1 MTLIHI
7 LGSFTWLAPLFLV
20 TAGLLATFLPAERAQ
35 VRAAVLLFGLCLAG
49 SLAAHAVLQY
59 EKDSTS
65 MLFECL
71 NTGALV
77 LGGVAIVNLAGV
89 VAFVV
94 VLRPARLEPPP
105 IAQDILLALAY
116 IAMVIMVLYHTGVD
130 VRGLVTT
137 SAVITAVIG
146 FSLQDSLG
154 NIMGGLALQME
165 RTIRVG
171 DWIKLDDIEGKVK
184 TIRWR
189 QTSIETRNWDTV
201 VIPNSALMKTRVT
214 VLGRRAGSPLQRRQ
228 WVYFRVGLE
237 HAPALVARTVEAALR
252 EAGHAGIAQEPAPH
266 CLVTDFKDG
275 EAIYALRYWLT
286 DLSKGDPTDSV
297 VRIRIH
303 AALRRAGIAL
313 SVPTRTLTMTEDPEA
328 AARRQQQEDLE
339 RKAAA
344 LGRQEFFQVL
354 TEEERLELAPRLV
367 TTHFVHGEAMTR
379 QGAQAHWLYLMA
391 EGNAEVVVAVEGKSQ
406 RVAVLSAGD
415 LFGEMG
421 MMTGEPRSATV
432 IALTDVTCYRLG
444 KEAFEEVLRHRP
456 ELAEQIAGIL
466 ARRRVE
472 LDAVREQ
479 LGLEGKNE
487 RLQSLQGSLLRGIKE
502 FFALR

>member
-1 MTLIHI
+1 
-7 LGSFTWLAPLFLV
+7 
-20 TAGLLATFLPAERAQ
+20 
-35 VRAAVLLFGLCLAG
+35 
-49 SLAAHAVLQY
+49 
-59 EKDSTS
+59 
-65 MLFECL
+65 
-71 NTGALV
+71 
-77 LGGVAIVNLAGV
+77 
-89 VAFVV
+89 
-94 VLRPARLEPPP
+94 
-105 IAQDILLALAY
+105 
-116 IAMVIMVLYHTGVD
+116 
-130 VRGLVTT
+130 
-137 SAVITAVIG
+137 
-146 FSLQDSLG
+146 
-154 NIMGGLALQME
+154 
-165 RTIRVG
+165 
-171 DWIKLDDIEGKVK
+171 
-184 TIRWR
+184 
-189 QTSIETRNWDTV
+189 
-201 VIPNSALMKTRVT
+201 MKTRVT